1 MQNAEEG
8 LIMDMLLM
16 GLCVAV
22 FGMAV
27 AAVAFGAATRSE
39 SPESTSTV
47 RPRLPLANAVPPT
60 RFFSDTVAAPPSI
73 RTGQVPIEVL
83 LLQIENHV
91 RMEQAA
97 AESFIAFPTQAQ
109 LHSKTNSPFVN

>member
-1 MQNAEEG
+1 ME
-8 LIMDMLLM
+8 MLLM

-22 FGMAV
+22 FGVGV
-27 AAVAFGAATRSE
+27 AAAAFGAATRSE
-39 SPESTSTV
+39 
-47 RPRLPLANAVPPT
+47 PRNSAVQPNLPLVRAVAPT
-60 RFFSDTVAAPPSI
+60 RFFSDSVATPPAIPS
-73 RTGQVPIEVL
+73 RQVPIEVL